1 MQEEKKK
8 ILQSVQDGKMTAEEA
23 FAILEELEKAEQESE
38 KKEQILKNELSTEVI
53 QGQEKNGRGEP

>member
-23 FAILEELEKAEQESE
+23 FCHF
-38 KKEQILKNELSTEVI
+38 
-53 QGQEKNGRGEP
+53 RGIRTSGTRK

>member
-23 FAILEELEKAEQESE
+23 LAILEELEKAKQESE

-53 QGQEKNGRGEP
+53 QGQKKAEEEIS